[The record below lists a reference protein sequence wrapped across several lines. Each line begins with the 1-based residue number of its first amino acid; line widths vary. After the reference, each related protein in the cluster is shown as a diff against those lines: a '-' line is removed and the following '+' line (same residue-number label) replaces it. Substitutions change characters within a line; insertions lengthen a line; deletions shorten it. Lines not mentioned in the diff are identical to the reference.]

1 MAVRWNGRFR
11 IVNLVGQASAAM
23 IGASIAYIN
32 YRLFKE
38 PSLGHWI
45 FGRGALLGVGYVFL
59 FCLSLPL
66 TALMA
71 ARATLPRCGSF
82 RLGPLIVGRR
92 YFRASLAAFIVDFS
106 PASAGLAATRAA

>member
-1 MAVRWNGRFR
+1 
-11 IVNLVGQASAAM
+11 M

-59 FCLSLPL
+59 FCLSLP
-66 TALMA
+66 
-71 ARATLPRCGSF
+71 
-82 RLGPLIVGRR
+82 
-92 YFRASLAAFIVDFS
+92 
-106 PASAGLAATRAA
+106 